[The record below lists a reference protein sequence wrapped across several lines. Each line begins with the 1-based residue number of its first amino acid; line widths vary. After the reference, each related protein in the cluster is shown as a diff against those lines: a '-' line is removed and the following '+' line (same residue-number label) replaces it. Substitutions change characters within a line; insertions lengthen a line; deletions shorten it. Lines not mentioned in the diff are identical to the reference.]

1 MSKEIKSTNP
11 ASNEEYRVAINELLN
26 KTEDKS
32 LLDLVLKLLQKSQ

>member
-11 ASNEEYRVAINELLN
+11 TNNEEYRVAINELLN

-32 LLDLVLKLLQKSQ
+32 ILDLVLKLLQKSQ